1 MEYDMALLSGVKTVQ
16 PDSQQIWAESA
27 LLSGV
32 KTVHPDSQQ
41 IWAVSSLSSGVKT
54 VQPDS
59 LQPVGFKTNSV
70 LVLKLCSQRLP
81 VRPPVERAYH
91 CGSIGIGPIFIW
103 LCGTMFCG
111 IAGAWHH
118 LLKGWP
124 PWDVVVADGAI
135 SCYFRCWPFLPVAD
149 GAISCCFRCW
159 PFLPWE
165 EQALLSSIGW
175 KFIRLHLSEASTE
188 AKDPE
193 ILSGNFR

>member
-1 MEYDMALLSGVKTVQ
+1 MALLSEVKTVQ

-81 VRPPVERAYH
+81 VCPPVECACQ

-124 PWDVVVADGAI
+124 PLGCGCRRWGYFLLLQMLAFPAGGRWGYFLLFQMLAFPAVSSTVAIGGGQCPLLRAGKH
-135 SCYFRCWPFLPVAD
+135 L
-149 GAISCCFRCW
+149 
-159 PFLPWE
+159 
-165 EQALLSSIGW
+165 QA
-175 KFIRLHLSEASTE
+175 EASR
-188 AKDPE
+188 
-193 ILSGNFR
+193 L